1 MQGDSVQRKYVQGD
15 SVQRKYVQ
23 GDYVQRN
30 YMYVRRDGAEK
41 YQLAPETVT

>member
-1 MQGDSVQRKYVQGD
+1 MCRGVLCRVSIYV
-15 SVQRKYVQ
+15 R